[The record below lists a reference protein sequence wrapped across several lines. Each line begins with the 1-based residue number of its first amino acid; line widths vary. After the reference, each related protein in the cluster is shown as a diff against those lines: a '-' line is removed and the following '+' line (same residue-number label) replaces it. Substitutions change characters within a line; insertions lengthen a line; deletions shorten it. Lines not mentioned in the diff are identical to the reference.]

1 MCFNYNVRHCHKL
14 RTCIMYGSLIPVLM
28 LMMMMIESRVL
39 GLVVRSYAIRSVC
52 LSFCLS
58 LCIITAKVIRQFHW
72 NVVLW
77 LGLYQLQ
84 ELINFRGVPFLA
96 HKETHGQPQSYWD
109 WQHKKFAEEIRRCK
123 GVGARYKLFNS
134 SSVQSHARSPI
145 VVLDAF
151 PCRRLWVTR

>member
-1 MCFNYNVRHCHKL
+1 
-14 RTCIMYGSLIPVLM
+14 MYGSLIPVLM
-28 LMMMMIESRVL
+28 LMMMLIKSRVL

-84 ELINFRGVPFLA
+84 ELINFRGVPFADKNCAQRNTWTAAMRKATDIGSIRNLLMRCV
-96 HKETHGQPQSYWD
+96 D
-109 WQHKKFAEEIRRCK
+109 VREEELITN
-123 GVGARYKLFNS
+123 YS
-134 SSVQSHARSPI
+134 T
-145 VVLDAF
+145 VVLFKVMQGHRSSCCMPSRVDGCDF
-151 PCRRLWVTR
+151 WVTR